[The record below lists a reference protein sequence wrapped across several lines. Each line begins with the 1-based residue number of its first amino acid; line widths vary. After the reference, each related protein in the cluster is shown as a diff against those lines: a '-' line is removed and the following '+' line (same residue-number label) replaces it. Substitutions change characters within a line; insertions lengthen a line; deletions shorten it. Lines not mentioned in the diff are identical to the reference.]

1 MWRLPLAA
9 PSARVHRAVMDGCTM
24 LSAGAADLARQP
36 IGTRGEAARACDL
49 WSGEAVAA
57 RPGPSAGSWYTV
69 PAQPRTASASLRLP
83 DGIPSRHKGSV
94 QTLNTMVYCS
104 IVGPYPF

>member
-1 MWRLPLAA
+1 MSRLPLVA
-9 PSARVHRAVMDGCTM
+9 PSARVHRAVTYGCTV

-57 RPGPSAGSWYTV
+57 RPGPSAGQLVYSTGSDHNRLCLS
-69 PAQPRTASASLRLP
+69 PPTGRHTESSLR
-83 DGIPSRHKGSV
+83 
-94 QTLNTMVYCS
+94 
-104 IVGPYPF
+104 